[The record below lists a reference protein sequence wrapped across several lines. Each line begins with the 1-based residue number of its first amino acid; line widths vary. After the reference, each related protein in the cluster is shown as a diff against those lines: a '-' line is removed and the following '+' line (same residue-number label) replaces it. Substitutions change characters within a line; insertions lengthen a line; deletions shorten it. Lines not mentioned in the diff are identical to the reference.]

1 MRVFVAGGS
10 GVVGNRL
17 VPALARAGH
26 DVVALTRTPA
36 KEDTIRAL
44 GAEAVVADALDR
56 DAVVAAVQD
65 ARPEAVIH
73 QLTAIPDRINPRK
86 MASDFELTNRLR
98 SEGTDNLLEGARAAG
113 ARRFLAQSFA
123 GWPFARE
130 GGPVK
135 DEEAPLDSDPP
146 GDLGALLD
154 AIRHLEDAVTG
165 ADYIEGIVLRYGFF
179 YGPGTAM
186 AADGSTTREVH
197 KRRFPIVGG
206 GGGIWSFVHID
217 DVADATV
224 AALERGRPG
233 IYNVVDDEPAKTS
246 EWIPVLAETVGAKP
260 PRRVPGWVG
269 RLAAGPGALTMMTE
283 VRGASNAKAKRDLG
297 WQPRHASWR
306 EGFRTSLG

>member
-10 GVVGNRL
+10 GAVGNRL

-36 KEDTIRAL
+36 KVDTIRAL

-135 DEEAPLDSDPP
+135 DEDAPLDSDPP
-146 GDLGALLD
+146 G
-154 AIRHLEDAVTG
+154 
-165 ADYIEGIVLRYGFF
+165 
-179 YGPGTAM
+179 
-186 AADGSTTREVH
+186 
-197 KRRFPIVGG
+197 
-206 GGGIWSFVHID
+206 
-217 DVADATV
+217 
-224 AALERGRPG
+224 
-233 IYNVVDDEPAKTS
+233 TS
-246 EWIPVLAETVGAKP
+246 E
-260 PRRVPGWVG
+260 R
-269 RLAAGPGALTMMTE
+269 
-283 VRGASNAKAKRDLG
+283 
-297 WQPRHASWR
+297 SWTPSATS
-306 EGFRTSLG
+306 RTP

>member
-10 GVVGNRL
+10 GAVGNRL

-36 KEDTIRAL
+36 KVDTIRAL

-86 MASDFELTNRLR
+86 MASDFEVTNRLR

-135 DEEAPLDSDPP
+135 DEDAPLDSDPP

-165 ADYIEGIVLRYGFF
+165 ADYIDGIVLRYGFF

-186 AADGSTTREVH
+186 AADGSTTTEVR

-233 IYNVVDDEPAKTS
+233 IYNVVDDEPAKAS

>member
-1 MRVFVAGGS
+1 MRVFLAGGS
-10 GVVGNRL
+10 GAVGNRL

-36 KEDTIRAL
+36 KVDTIRAL

-86 MASDFELTNRLR
+86 MASDFEVTNRLR

-135 DEEAPLDSDPP
+135 DEDAPLDSDPP

-165 ADYIEGIVLRYGFF
+165 ADYIDGIVLRYGFF

-186 AADGSTTREVH
+186 AADGSTTAEVR

-233 IYNVVDDEPAKTS
+233 IYNVVDDEPAKAS

>member
-10 GVVGNRL
+10 GAVGNRL

-36 KEDTIRAL
+36 KVDTIRAL

-86 MASDFELTNRLR
+86 MASDFEVTNRLR

-135 DEEAPLDSDPP
+135 DEDAPLDSDPP

-165 ADYIEGIVLRYGFF
+165 ADYIDGIVLRYGFF

-186 AADGSTTREVH
+186 AADGSTTKEVR

-233 IYNVVDDEPAKTS
+233 IYNVVDDEPAKAS

-269 RLAAGPGALTMMTE
+269 RLAAGPGALMMMTE

>member
-10 GVVGNRL
+10 GAVGNRL

-36 KEDTIRAL
+36 KVDRIRAL

-86 MASDFELTNRLR
+86 MASDFEVTNRLR

-135 DEEAPLDSDPP
+135 DEDAPLDSDPP

-165 ADYIEGIVLRYGFF
+165 ADYIDGIVLRYGFF

-186 AADGSTTREVH
+186 AADGSTTTEVR

-233 IYNVVDDEPAKTS
+233 IYNVVDDEPAKAS

>member
-36 KEDTIRAL
+36 KVDTIRAL

-135 DEEAPLDSDPP
+135 DEEAPLDSHPP

-179 YGPGTAM
+179 YGPGTSM
-186 AADGSTTREVH
+186 AGDGSTTTEVR

-233 IYNVVDDEPAKTS
+233 IYNVVDDEPAKAS

-297 WQPRHASWR
+297 WQPRHTSWR